1 MDVACTPRHSA
12 PVTTPASQPPQTEIC
27 PPTSQPQ
34 APLEPESPPAPVSP
48 ALPAAKVPALPPVA
62 PVSPAEPPTEVPL
75 APALSPHERFIKY
88 FGTLFCH
95 DDERPYAERLTQRLE
110 EGAAAV
116 IVQPRGPLETLRARE
131 ILEQAG
137 PLEMVH
143 HDLAH
148 QSWEYAAARHERPW
162 IRAFW
167 TDSAHGADCLYCRLF
182 ERPSH

>member
-1 MDVACTPRHSA
+1 MSAVLLAMFTDYPAGERTRLVLVRDGFPTDRVELTACCDPGRA
-12 PVTTPASQPPQTEIC
+12 G
-27 PPTSQPQ
+27 
-34 APLEPESPPAPVSP
+34 
-48 ALPAAKVPALPPVA
+48 
-62 PVSPAEPPTEVPL
+62 L

-95 DDERPYAERLTQRLE
+95 DDERPYAEHLTQRLE